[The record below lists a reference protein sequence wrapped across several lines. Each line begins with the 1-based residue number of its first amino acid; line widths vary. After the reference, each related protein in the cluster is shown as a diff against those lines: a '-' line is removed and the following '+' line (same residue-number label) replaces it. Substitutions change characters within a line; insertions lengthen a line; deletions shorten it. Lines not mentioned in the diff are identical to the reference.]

1 MYGSGYVY
9 CIGLIM
15 RIIIYQPLAK
25 LVWTSVLHLSAS
37 HITQPTV
44 HVILKQSYVF
54 VGEHVYIGE
63 NSIVNCAQV
72 GSYVHIGKNCVLG
85 RLSMLK
91 DCCAILDGT
100 VLAPD
105 TVVPPFAVFA
115 GNPGKQVG
123 ELPEITQELMIDF
136 TWSFYR
142 NLLPMSKKPPE
153 QEDANK
159 S

>member
-1 MYGSGYVY
+1 M
-9 CIGLIM
+9 
-15 RIIIYQPLAK
+15 
-25 LVWTSVLHLSAS
+25 
-37 HITQPTV
+37 
-44 HVILKQSYVF
+44 
-54 VGEHVYIGE
+54 YIGE

-72 GSYVHIGKNCVLG
+72 GSFVHIGKDCVLG

-91 DCCAILDGT
+91 DCSAILDGT

-115 GNPGKQVG
+115 GNPGKQVA

-142 NLLPMSKKPPE
+142 NLQPMSKKPTT
-153 QEDANK
+153 EDEKK

>member
-1 MYGSGYVY
+1 M
-9 CIGLIM
+9 
-15 RIIIYQPLAK
+15 
-25 LVWTSVLHLSAS
+25 
-37 HITQPTV
+37 
-44 HVILKQSYVF
+44 
-54 VGEHVYIGE
+54 
-63 NSIVNCAQV
+63 NCAQV

-115 GNPGKQVG
+115 GNPGRQVG

-142 NLLPMSKKPPE
+142 NLLPMSKKPQSQGDSADSSKAISSWGAPVYSAKAMSSGGAQIHIYVE
-153 QEDANK
+153 SAHCLSSQ
-159 S
+159 

>member
-1 MYGSGYVY
+1 MFIVLGSLCACAYIISYINGKTGLDFSFLIVCKPCLPAY
-9 CIGLIM
+9 CTC
-15 RIIIYQPLAK
+15 YPQ
-25 LVWTSVLHLSAS
+25 
-37 HITQPTV
+37 
-44 HVILKQSYVF
+44 QSYVF